1 LQVLPDCKIEPSV
14 RDAEPGTK
22 YQFERLGYYC
32 LDRDSSDKL
41 VFNRTIGLRDTW
53 AKIEKRATTGA

>member
-1 LQVLPDCKIEPSV
+1 MIEPSM
-14 RDAEPGTK
+14 RDAEPGTQ

-32 LDRDSSDKL
+32 VDRESRDTL

-53 AKIEKRATTGA
+53 AKIEKRATPGA